1 MEHKPEKNPHIA
13 VSQLLYANP
22 KQNKIERPTKMP
34 IIANVILSREFGADA
49 MFTVK
54 DCLCMSQRNPQSAKI
69 GQCMHL
75 ADISRT

>member
-34 IIANVILSREFGADA
+34 IIANVILSRMYGADA
-49 MFTVK
+49 MLVK

-69 GQCMHL
+69 GQCTHL